1 MLEFENGGFH
11 KARKPH
17 KCFLCSREIGAGERY
32 YRLAYKCVGE
42 FYDESY
48 HIACWDILNEYWMKE
63 WIMDT
68 WDPIMDT
75 WDPADVRAWLEDTYC
90 RECLGEDADLAD
102 CEVPVFRCRKI
113 IEKLVGKEARDG

>member
-1 MLEFENGGFH
+1 MFEFSSEAYH
-11 KARKPH
+11 IARKPH
-17 KCFLCSREIGAGERY
+17 KCLLCSREIGAGERY
-32 YRLAYKCVGE
+32 CRRAYKCDGE

-48 HIACWDILNEYWMKE
+48 HIACWDILNEYWTKE
-63 WIMDT
+63 W
-68 WDPIMDT
+68 IMDT

-113 IEKLVGKEARDG
+113 IEKLTENRKEGGNA